1 MLEVKKFP
9 LHMSEIPIDKTDLK
23 KCLMTGLYEES
34 VDVNGVNRKFYT
46 YLTPGL
52 SYNKRCIVLAP
63 SSDIGKVEEYL
74 ENSFWIQFAEKEQ
87 IFLCILQPQNHKW
100 NMDGNDADYM
110 NKVYVKIQARDYYVT
125 MQDNIYAVGIG
136 DGANIAQQATMKMTS
151 EWSGLATVGDM
162 EAEALL
168 NAEVTQ
174 QSEDAGKVEL
184 SLNATKCQLPVWMVW
199 TKPNKVHSQICDYW
213 KKQNDV
219 LDDKYSCGL
228 ADEIYFPSDI
238 CKKSTVNEEKISQVR
253 ITNNWDGHVDIKLVE
268 EIWAYIRQNC
278 RHRSFGS
285 KAIRKYKDPEA
296 YGATLHK
303 MQIDGYTRIWYEYVP
318 ESVKKKETDVPL
330 VVTMHGRGGSA
341 ETFFDISG
349 MSCVAEERDFIVLFP
364 EAGVYQQKPDGLK
377 NVLLWNGSYDGAL
390 IDDVKFIRAL
400 IEDVKSRYKIDRDRI
415 YACGQSS
422 GGMMTSTLA
431 FKAPE
436 LFTAVSPWS
445 AIRDPEHDIPVP
457 EKIEPAVPYLFLL
470 GEDDWLCVDKNNGQM
485 EYKVTERIAEFLQNL
500 IKIYQLDEK
509 PQTYQCGEISYYIYR
524 NSKRV
529 PMLVVGTV
537 REMSHA
543 NYPRESWI
551 AYDQFFAKF
560 SKKEDGTL
568 LYMGENAV

>member
-1 MLEVKKFP
+1 M
-9 LHMSEIPIDKTDLK
+9 
-23 KCLMTGLYEES
+23 
-34 VDVNGVNRKFYT
+34 VN
-46 YLTPGL
+46 
-52 SYNKRCIVLAP
+52 
-63 SSDIGKVEEYL
+63 
-74 ENSFWIQFAEKEQ
+74 
-87 IFLCILQPQNHKW
+87 
-100 NMDGNDADYM
+100 
-110 NKVYVKIQARDYYVT
+110 
-125 MQDNIYAVGIG
+125 
-136 DGANIAQQATMKMTS
+136 
-151 EWSGLATVGDM
+151 
-162 EAEALL
+162 
-168 NAEVTQ
+168 
-174 QSEDAGKVEL
+174 
-184 SLNATKCQLPVWMVW
+184 
-199 TKPNKVHSQICDYW
+199 
-213 KKQNDV
+213 
-219 LDDKYSCGL
+219 
-228 ADEIYFPSDI
+228 
-238 CKKSTVNEEKISQVR
+238 
-253 ITNNWDGHVDIKLVE
+253 VDIKLVE

-457 EKIEPAVPYLFLL
+457 EKLNLL
-470 GEDDWLCVDKNNGQM
+470 CH
-485 EYKVTERIAEFLQNL
+485 ICF
-500 IKIYQLDEK
+500 
-509 PQTYQCGEISYYIYR
+509 C
-524 NSKRV
+524 
-529 PMLVVGTV
+529 
-537 REMSHA
+537 
-543 NYPRESWI
+543 
-551 AYDQFFAKF
+551 
-560 SKKEDGTL
+560 
-568 LYMGENAV
+568 

>member
-23 KCLMTGLYEES
+23 KCLVTGIYEES
-34 VDVNGVNRKFYT
+34 VEVNGASRKFYT

-52 SYNKRCIVLAP
+52 SYNQRCIVLAP
-63 SSDIGKVEEYL
+63 PSDLGRVEEYL
-74 ENSFWIQFAEKEQ
+74 ESSIWMQFAAQEQ
-87 IFLCILQPQNHKW
+87 IFLCILKPQDHKW
-100 NMDGNDADYM
+100 NMDGTDADYM

-136 DGANIAQQATMKMTS
+136 DGANIAQQAAMKMTS
-151 EWSGLATVGDM
+151 EWSGLVTIGDM
-162 EAEALL
+162 EAAALL

-184 SLNATKCQLPVWMVW
+184 SLNATKCQLPVWMAW
-199 TKPNKVHSQICDYW
+199 QNSNEVHGQVRDYW

-219 LDDKYSCGL
+219 SDDKYSCGL
-228 ADEIYFPSDI
+228 ADEIYFPNGV

-253 ITNNWDGHVDIKLVE
+253 IMNHWDGCVSMELMK

-285 KAIRKYKDPEA
+285 KAIRRYKDPKE
-296 YGATLHK
+296 YGAELHK
-303 MQIDGYTRIWYEYVP
+303 MKIDGYTRIWYEYVP
-318 ESVKKKETDVPL
+318 ESVKEKGIDVPL
-330 VVTMHGRGGSA
+330 VVAMHGRGGSA

-364 EAGVYQQKPDGLK
+364 EAGVYQQKADGLK
-377 NVLLWNGSYDGAL
+377 NVLLWNGSYDGIP
-390 IDDVKFIRAL
+390 IDDVKFIRTL
-400 IEDVKSRYKIDRDRI
+400 IEDVKSRYRIDRDRI

-431 FKAPE
+431 FQAPE
-436 LFTAVSPWS
+436 LFAAVSPWS

-470 GEDDWLCVDKNNGQM
+470 GEDDWLCVDKKNGCM
-485 EYKVTERIAEFLQNL
+485 EYQVTESIAEFLQNL
-500 IKIYQLDEK
+500 IKVYKLDEK
-509 PQTYQCGEISYYIYR
+509 PQKYQCGEISYYIYR
-524 NSKRV
+524 NAKRT

-543 NYPRESWI
+543 NFPRESWI
-551 AYDQFFAKF
+551 AYDQFFSKF
-560 SKKEDGTL
+560 TKKEDGTL
-568 LYMGENAV
+568 LYMGEDAV